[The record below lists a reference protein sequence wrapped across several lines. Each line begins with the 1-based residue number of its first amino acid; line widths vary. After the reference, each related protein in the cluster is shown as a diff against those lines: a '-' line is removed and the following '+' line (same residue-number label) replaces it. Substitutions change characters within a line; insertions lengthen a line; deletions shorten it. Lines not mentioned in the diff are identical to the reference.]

1 MYYVEFL
8 RARKVIYWTAAW
20 LALAFAIALWARLE
34 SGATHHGSHVT
45 PIPLE
50 AMVGAGALVA
60 SIIATIL
67 ACGLSHENRG
77 HLALAWTKP
86 ASRDR
91 IAGLMFL
98 VDLGAIAVA
107 FALGLA
113 FGFGLLEIFGLAA
126 YVQTDSATLDF
137 VLRSLLAPLAWYGVT
152 RAATASLR
160 GGVGAIAATI
170 WIAGSIIV
178 GLDQNHVLGGVFG
191 FLISALDKINPMY
204 YFQLSFDDQGHNKT
218 MVQSML
224 AGLAGLSALAVV
236 GYAAALAQWR
246 RLEA

>member
-8 RARKVIYWTAAW
+8 RARKCIYWTAAL
-20 LALAFAIALWARLE
+20 LALGVALSVWARLE
-34 SGATHHGSHVT
+34 SGPPHHQSHT

-50 AMVGAGALVA
+50 AFVGAGALVA
-60 SIIATIL
+60 SIVATIL
-67 ACGLSHENRG
+67 ACGLSRENSG

-91 IAGLMFL
+91 LAGLMFL
-98 VDLGAIAVA
+98 VDLGAIYVA
-107 FALGLA
+107 FALGVG
-113 FGFGLLEIFGLAA
+113 FGFALLGIFGLTG
-126 YVQTDSATLDF
+126 YVHTDSATTDF

-152 RAATASLR
+152 RAATASMR
-160 GGVGAIAATI
+160 AGVGWIAATI
-170 WIAGSIIV
+170 WIGGSIVV
-178 GLDQNHVLGGVFG
+178 GLDQSHILGGVFG
-191 FLISALDKINPMY
+191 FIVSALDKINPMY

-218 MVQSML
+218 MVQSMA
-224 AGLAGLSALAVV
+224 AGIAGLSALAVV

>member
-20 LALAFAIALWARLE
+20 LALGLAIALWAQLE
-34 SGATHHGSHVT
+34 SGGSHHPHSRI
-45 PIPLE
+45 PIE
-50 AMVGAGALVA
+50 AVVAAGALVA

-67 ACGLSHENRG
+67 GCGLSHENSG

-86 ASRDR
+86 ASRVKL
-91 IAGLMFL
+91 AVVMSL
-98 VDLGAIAVA
+98 VDLGAIYAA

-113 FGFGLLEIFGLAA
+113 FAFGMLAILGIVG
-126 YVQTDSATLDF
+126 YLQTDSATLDF

-152 RAATASLR
+152 RAATASMR
-160 GGVGAIAATI
+160 GRAGAVATAL
-170 WIAGSIIV
+170 WLAGSV
-178 GLDQNHVLGGVFG
+178 VVALDQSHALSGVFG
-191 FLISALDKINPMY
+191 FIVSALDKINPMY
-204 YFQLSFDDQGHNKT
+204 YFQLTFDDQGHNRT
-218 MVQSML
+218 MVQSMV
-224 AGLAGLSALAVV
+224 AGIAGLSALAVV

>member
-20 LALAFAIALWARLE
+20 LALLFLIALWARLD
-34 SGATHHGSHVT
+34 SGPSHHTHVAL
-45 PIPLE
+45 PIE
-50 AMVGAGALVA
+50 AFVAGGALVA

-67 ACGLSHENRG
+67 GCGLSHENSG

-86 ASRDR
+86 ASRVR
-91 IAGLMFL
+91 LAVLMSL
-98 VDLGAIAVA
+98 VDLGAIYLA
-107 FALGLA
+107 FALGLV
-113 FGFGLLEIFGLAA
+113 FGFGLLEIFGLAG

-152 RAATASLR
+152 RAATASMR
-160 GGVGAIAATI
+160 GRAGAVAVGI
-170 WIAGSIIV
+170 WLVGSVVV
-178 GLDQNHVLGGVFG
+178 GLDQSHVLGGVFG
-191 FLISALDKINPMY
+191 FIISALDKINPMY
-204 YFQLSFDDQGHNKT
+204 YYQLTFDDHGQNKT
-218 MVQSML
+218 MVQNMV